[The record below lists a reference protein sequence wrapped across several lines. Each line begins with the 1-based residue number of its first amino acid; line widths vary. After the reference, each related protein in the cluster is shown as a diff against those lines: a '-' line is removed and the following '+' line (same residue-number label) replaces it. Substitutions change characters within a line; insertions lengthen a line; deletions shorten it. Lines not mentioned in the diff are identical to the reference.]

1 MAKRR
6 ANGEG
11 NLRKRKDGRWEGRYT
26 AGHDPETGKP
36 IYKNVLGRT
45 QAETKTKLKAAIE
58 EARSLDITRVG
69 KYTVGVWM
77 DEWFENYAKVKVRP
91 SSHQTYRGYIDNHIK
106 PNIGKA
112 PLEKLTSLELQKF
125 YKKLLTGGRVERV
138 ESKHQAK
145 GLSPK
150 TVRNIHQI
158 IASAMKLAKEQRLI
172 TTDPTEGCALPKLE
186 HKEMK
191 TLPVEQ
197 LASFLREAK
206 DSGVFEMYYVE
217 LATGLRRGE
226 LLGLKWSDLTNN
238 TLTVNRAVYLEHGSP
253 RVEEHRAKTLA
264 SLRTIPLLPE
274 VSYKL
279 HTLPRVGEFI
289 FCTRNGTLIHP
300 RNFSRDYNTFFR
312 HLWEDEPDVRRLS
325 PHCCRHTFA
334 TLSLASGADIR
345 TVQAMLGHTDI
356 KTTSRY
362 THPDLAMMAQYVYN
376 LRDRLNS

>member
-1 MAKRR
+1 MSTDRGTLTLGDWLPVWLASYKKGTMKETSFHQLELLSRLIPAHIMTCPLPDIR
-6 ANGEG
+6 PLDLQAFFNAFAGTASKSYMDKMRFMLNALFTEAIDNDLCG
-11 NLRKRKDGRWEGRYT
+11 KNPMRKVKIPRVQE
-26 AGHDPETGKP
+26 
-36 IYKNVLGRT
+36 
-45 QAETKTKLKAAIE
+45 QARESFTFEEVKIILSYAMGYSNARIAAAI
-58 EARSLDITRVG
+58 IT
-69 KYTVGVWM
+69 
-77 DEWFENYAKVKVRP
+77 
-91 SSHQTYRGYIDNHIK
+91 
-106 PNIGKA
+106 
-112 PLEKLTSLELQKF
+112 
-125 YKKLLTGGRVERV
+125 LL
-138 ESKHQAK
+138 
-145 GLSPK
+145 L
-150 TVRNIHQI
+150 
-158 IASAMKLAKEQRLI
+158 
-172 TTDPTEGCALPKLE
+172 
-186 HKEMK
+186 
-191 TLPVEQ
+191 
-197 LASFLREAK
+197 
-206 DSGVFEMYYVE
+206 
-217 LATGLRRGE
+217 TGLRRGE

-279 HTLPRVGEFI
+279 HTLPRAGEFI

-362 THPDLAMMAQYVYN
+362 THPDLAMMEQYVYN